1 MSRKFVLTATCYNKR
16 GQKIA
21 KATNSYTRTHPIQ
34 DHFAQLCGMKER
46 PYLHAEIAALL
57 KCKGVVPY
65 SIHVE
70 RYKKDGSPALAA
82 PCPICAKAIKAWGV
96 KHTTFTGM

>member
-1 MSRKFVLTATCYNKR
+1 MGRHLLKATVRDKR
-16 GQKIA
+16 GRILAIA
-21 KATNSYTRTHPIQ
+21 HNSYAKTHPLQ

-70 RYKKDGSPALAA
+70 RYKKDGTPALAA